1 MRFHPPVDLFKK
13 NEYNK
18 DTEEGGMPVAMR
30 ITDETLMGTF
40 EQKREL
46 VRSFTM
52 FDDDFF
58 AVVMEDKAAA
68 QEVLRVL
75 TGIEDLTVLDVKTQY
90 SIRNFDTHSV
100 VLDALAEDSEH
111 RVYNMELQVSD
122 RDDHQKRMR
131 YYQAN
136 IDISYLD
143 KGKNYEELPEVYLIY
158 MTKFDLF
165 KMGRTKYVVDRVI
178 SGTDVVLDNG
188 AHELYINAA
197 NHDGTAVAELMQ
209 FFTETG
215 TRKQQFPEL
224 SNRIQ
229 YLKEEKK
236 GVTHM
241 CEAVRKYGDD
251 RENRGR
257 LEGRFESQQQ
267 VIQSALK
274 MKMPVETIAE
284 LVRLPVEEVRKLI
297 AEMEQ

>member
-1 MRFHPPVDLFKK
+1 M
-13 NEYNK
+13 
-18 DTEEGGMPVAMR
+18 AMR

-75 TGIEDLTVLDVKTQY
+75 TEIPDLIVKSVKTQY
-90 SIRNFDTHSV
+90 SIRNLGTHSV
-100 VLDALAEDSEH
+100 ILDALAEDSEH
-111 RVYNMELQVSD
+111 KLYNLELQVANQ
-122 RDDHQKRMR
+122 DDHQKRVR
-131 YYQAN
+131 YYQSN
-136 IDISYLD
+136 IDISFLD
-143 KGKNYEELPEVYLIY
+143 KGTDYEELPELYLIY

-165 KMGRTKYVVDRVI
+165 RLGKVKYSVHRVI
-178 SGTDVVLDNG
+178 DGTQITVDNG
-188 AHELYINAA
+188 VHELYINAA
-197 NHDGTAVAELMQ
+197 NDDGTAVAELMQ

-229 YLKEEKK
+229 YLKEEKE

-257 LEGRFESQQQ
+257 LEGMQQERMET
-267 VIQSALK
+267 IRKAAA
-274 MKMPVETIAE
+274 MKMPIGTIAE
-284 LVRLPVEEVRKLI
+284 LVGLPVEEVRKLI

>member
-1 MRFHPPVDLFKK
+1 M
-13 NEYNK
+13 
-18 DTEEGGMPVAMR
+18 AMR

-58 AVVMEDKAAA
+58 AMVMEDKAAA

-75 TGIEDLTVLDVKTQY
+75 TEIPDLVVKEIKTQY
-90 SIRNFDTHSV
+90 SIRNLGTHSV
-100 VLDALAEDSEH
+100 VLDALAEDSRH
-111 RVYNMELQVSD
+111 KLYNLELQVAD
-122 RDDHQKRMR
+122 QDDHQKRVR
-131 YYQAN
+131 YYQSN

-241 CEAVRKYGDD
+241 CEAVRKYGDE
-251 RENRGR
+251 REDRGR
-257 LEGRFESQQQ
+257 SEGRFESQQQ

-284 LVRLPVEEVRKLI
+284 LVGLPVEEVRKLI

>member
-1 MRFHPPVDLFKK
+1 M
-13 NEYNK
+13 
-18 DTEEGGMPVAMR
+18 AMR
-30 ITDETLMGTF
+30 ITDETLMWTF

-75 TGIEDLTVLDVKTQY
+75 TEIPDLIVKSVKTQY
-90 SIRNFDTHSV
+90 SIRNLGTHSV
-100 VLDALAEDSEH
+100 ILDALAEDSEH
-111 RVYNMELQVSD
+111 KLYNLELQVANQ
-122 RDDHQKRMR
+122 DDHQKRVR
-131 YYQAN
+131 YYQSN
-136 IDISYLD
+136 IDISFLD
-143 KGKNYEELPEVYLIY
+143 KGTDYEELPELYLIY

-165 KMGRTKYVVDRVI
+165 RLGKVKYSVHRVI
-178 SGTDVVLDNG
+178 DGTQITVDNG
-188 AHELYINAA
+188 VHELYINAA
-197 NHDGTAVAELMQ
+197 NDDGTAVAELMQ

-229 YLKEEKK
+229 YLKEEKE

-241 CEAVRKYGDD
+241 CEAVRKYGDE
-251 RENRGR
+251 REDRGR
-257 LEGRFESQQQ
+257 LEGVQQERMET
-267 VIQSALK
+267 IREALK
-274 MKMPVETIAE
+274 MKMPAEGIAK

>member
-1 MRFHPPVDLFKK
+1 M
-13 NEYNK
+13 
-18 DTEEGGMPVAMR
+18 AMR

-75 TGIEDLTVLDVKTQY
+75 TEIPDLIVKSVKTQY
-90 SIRNFDTHSV
+90 SIRNLGTHSV
-100 VLDALAEDSEH
+100 ILDALAEDSEH
-111 RVYNMELQVSD
+111 KLYNLELQVANQ
-122 RDDHQKRMR
+122 DDHQKRVR
-131 YYQAN
+131 YYQSN
-136 IDISYLD
+136 IDISFLD
-143 KGKNYEELPEVYLIY
+143 KGTDYEELPELYLIY

-165 KMGRTKYVVDRVI
+165 RLGKVKYSVHRVI
-178 SGTDVVLDNG
+178 DGTQITVDNG
-188 AHELYINAA
+188 VHELYINAA
-197 NHDGTAVAELMQ
+197 NDDGTAVAELMQ

-229 YLKEEKK
+229 YLKEEKE

-241 CEAVRKYGDD
+241 CEAVRKYGDE
-251 RENRGR
+251 REDRGR
-257 LEGRFESQQQ
+257 LEGVQQERMET
-267 VIQSALK
+267 IREALK
-274 MKMPVETIAE
+274 MKMPAEGIAK

>member
-1 MRFHPPVDLFKK
+1 M
-13 NEYNK
+13 
-18 DTEEGGMPVAMR
+18 AMR

-143 KGKNYEELPEVYLIY
+143 KGKNYEELPEVYLI
-158 MTKFDLF
+158 
-165 KMGRTKYVVDRVI
+165 
-178 SGTDVVLDNG
+178 
-188 AHELYINAA
+188 
-197 NHDGTAVAELMQ
+197 
-209 FFTETG
+209 
-215 TRKQQFPEL
+215 
-224 SNRIQ
+224 
-229 YLKEEKK
+229 
-236 GVTHM
+236 
-241 CEAVRKYGDD
+241 
-251 RENRGR
+251 
-257 LEGRFESQQQ
+257 
-267 VIQSALK
+267 
-274 MKMPVETIAE
+274 
-284 LVRLPVEEVRKLI
+284 
-297 AEMEQ
+297 

>member
-1 MRFHPPVDLFKK
+1 M
-13 NEYNK
+13 
-18 DTEEGGMPVAMR
+18 AMR

-75 TGIEDLTVLDVKTQY
+75 TEIPDLIVKSVKTQY
-90 SIRNFDTHSV
+90 SIRNLGTHSV
-100 VLDALAEDSEH
+100 ILDALAEDSEH
-111 RVYNMELQVSD
+111 KLYNLELQVANQ
-122 RDDHQKRMR
+122 DDHQKRVR
-131 YYQAN
+131 YYQSN
-136 IDISYLD
+136 IDISFLD
-143 KGKNYEELPEVYLIY
+143 KGTDYEELPELYLIY

-165 KMGRTKYVVDRVI
+165 RLGKVKYSVHRVI
-178 SGTDVVLDNG
+178 DGTQITVDNG
-188 AHELYINAA
+188 VHELYINAA
-197 NHDGTAVAELMQ
+197 NDDGTAVAELMQ

-229 YLKEEKK
+229 YLKEEKE

-241 CEAVRKYGDD
+241 CEAVRKYGDEC
-251 RENRGR
+251 REKGM
-257 LEGRFESQQQ
+257 QQGMQ
-267 VIQSALK
+267 KGAQQERMETIRKAAA
-274 MKMPVETIAE
+274 MKMPIGTIAE
-284 LVRLPVEEVRKLI
+284 LVGLPVEEVRKLI

>member
-100 VLDALAEDSEH
+100 VLDALAEDSQH

-143 KGKNYEELPEVYLIY
+143 KGKSYEELPEVYLIY

-165 KMGRTKYVVDRVI
+165 KMGRTKYTIRRIIDETNTLV
-178 SGTDVVLDNG
+178 DNG
-188 AHELYINAA
+188 IHELYINAA

-241 CEAVRKYGDD
+241 CEAVRKYGDE
-251 RENRGR
+251 REDRGR
-257 LEGRFESQQQ
+257 LEGMQQERMET
-267 VIQSALK
+267 IREALK
-274 MKMPVETIAE
+274 MKMPAEGIAK

-297 AEMEQ
+297 AELEQ

>member
-1 MRFHPPVDLFKK
+1 M
-13 NEYNK
+13 
-18 DTEEGGMPVAMR
+18 AMR

-75 TGIEDLTVLDVKTQY
+75 TEIPDLIVKSVKTQY
-90 SIRNFDTHSV
+90 SIRNLGTHSV
-100 VLDALAEDSEH
+100 ILDALAEDSEH
-111 RVYNMELQVSD
+111 KLYNLELQVANQ
-122 RDDHQKRMR
+122 DDHQKRVR
-131 YYQAN
+131 YYQSN
-136 IDISYLD
+136 IDISFLD
-143 KGKNYEELPEVYLIY
+143 KGTDYEELPELYLIY

-165 KMGRTKYVVDRVI
+165 RLGKVKYSVHRVI
-178 SGTDVVLDNG
+178 DGTQITVDNG
-188 AHELYINAA
+188 VHELYINAA
-197 NHDGTAVAELMQ
+197 NDDGTAVAELMQ

-229 YLKEEKK
+229 YLKEEKE

-241 CEAVRKYGDD
+241 CEAVRKYGDEC
-251 RENRGR
+251 REKGM
-257 LEGRFESQQQ
+257 QQGMQ
-267 VIQSALK
+267 KGVQQERMETIRKAAA
-274 MKMPVETIAE
+274 MKMPIGTIAE
-284 LVRLPVEEVRKLI
+284 LVGLPVEEVRKLI

>member
-13 NEYNK
+13 SEYNK

-188 AHELYINAA
+188 AHELYITAA

-241 CEAVRKYGDD
+241 CEAVRKYGDE
-251 RENRGR
+251 REDRGR
-257 LEGRFESQQQ
+257 LEGMQQERMET
-267 VIQSALK
+267 IREALK
-274 MKMPVETIAE
+274 MKMPAEGIAK

-297 AEMEQ
+297 AELEQ

>member
-13 NEYNK
+13 SEYNK

-241 CEAVRKYGDD
+241 CEAVRKYGDEC
-251 RENRGR
+251 REKGA
-257 LEGRFESQQQ
+257 QQERMET
-267 VIQSALK
+267 IREALK
-274 MKMPVETIAE
+274 MKMPAEGIAK

>member
-1 MRFHPPVDLFKK
+1 
-13 NEYNK
+13 
-18 DTEEGGMPVAMR
+18 MPVAMR

-58 AVVMEDKAAA
+58 AVVMEDKAVT

-100 VLDALAEDSEH
+100 VLDALAEDSQR

-165 KMGRTKYVVDRVI
+165 KMGRTKYTIRRIIDETNTLV
-178 SGTDVVLDNG
+178 DNG
-188 AHELYINAA
+188 IHELYINAA
-197 NHDGTAVAELMQ
+197 NRDGTAVAELMQ

-241 CEAVRKYGDD
+241 CEAVRKYGDE
-251 RENRGR
+251 REDRGR
-257 LEGRFESQQQ
+257 LEGMQQERMET
-267 VIQSALK
+267 IREALK
-274 MKMPVETIAE
+274 MKMPAEGIAK

-297 AEMEQ
+297 AELEQ

>member
-1 MRFHPPVDLFKK
+1 MKSDPPVDFFTKSR
-13 NEYNK
+13 YNK
-18 DTEEGGMPVAMR
+18 DKEEGGVPMAMR

-75 TGIEDLTVLDVKTQY
+75 TEIPDLIVKSVKTQY
-90 SIRNFDTHSV
+90 SIRNLGTHSV
-100 VLDALAEDSEH
+100 ILDALAEDSEH
-111 RVYNMELQVSD
+111 KLYNLELQVANQ
-122 RDDHQKRMR
+122 DDHQKRVR
-131 YYQAN
+131 YYQSN
-136 IDISYLD
+136 IDISFLD
-143 KGKNYEELPEVYLIY
+143 KGTDYEELPELYLIY

-165 KMGRTKYVVDRVI
+165 RLGKVKYSVHRVI
-178 SGTDVVLDNG
+178 DGTQITVDNG
-188 AHELYINAA
+188 VHELYINAA
-197 NHDGTAVAELMQ
+197 NDDGTAVAELMQ
-209 FFTETG
+209 CFTETG

-229 YLKEEKK
+229 YLKEEKE

-241 CEAVRKYGDD
+241 CEAVRKYGDE
-251 RENRGR
+251 REDRGR
-257 LEGRFESQQQ
+257 LEGVQQERMET
-267 VIQSALK
+267 IREALK
-274 MKMPVETIAE
+274 MKMPAEGIAK